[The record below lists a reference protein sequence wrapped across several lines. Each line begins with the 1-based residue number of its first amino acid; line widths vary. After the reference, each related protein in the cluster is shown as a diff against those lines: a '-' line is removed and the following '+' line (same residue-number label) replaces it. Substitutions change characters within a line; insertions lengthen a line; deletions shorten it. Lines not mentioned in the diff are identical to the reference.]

1 MRTRPVLL
9 LLLTLWRIVGG
20 IGLSA
25 SRSDVG
31 KPRPPRTVFVA
42 VMSARGSEAKRN
54 GSRPLWHR
62 VEKEGHAT
70 ARYVICNDT
79 SHDDDPAAVAQALEA
94 EQARFR
100 DLVFLSCEEGYSH
113 GRLTLKVLASMQY
126 FHRQPA
132 PMDLFMKVDDD
143 AFVAWS
149 RLYQHVNELKQVSMK
164 YIGHPLG
171 PCNAT
176 RDPENRWYEPPEVYP
191 NESYPKTMAGGVGY
205 LVGSG
210 LIREIL
216 VDKQKERNSDLL
228 WNEDRATAVW
238 IEKVASRNP
247 SVKTVGF
254 KAYPYT
260 MRCDSTWGAYPFWAQ
275 GSLSGDAITCLSEA
289 DAANQSDFD
298 IRGCFSEDCRS
309 GPDWVSWDNYSNRT
323 LDQPTGCHILN
334 NSAMKGVV
342 SPPRC

>member
-1 MRTRPVLL
+1 MHVRPAI
-9 LLLTLWRIVGG
+9 LLLTLWCVAGG
-20 IGLSA
+20 LGLSA
-25 SRSDVG
+25 SRG
-31 KPRPPRTVFVA
+31 RGRKPRTVFVA

-54 GSRPLWHR
+54 GSRPLWR
-62 VEKEGHAT
+62 RAEKEGHAT

-79 SHDDDPAAVAQALEA
+79 SHDDDPAAVAQALKA
-94 EQARFR
+94 EQDRFR
-100 DLVFLSCEEGYSH
+100 DLVFLPCEEGYSR

-126 FHRQPA
+126 FHHQPA

-191 NESYPKTMAGGVGY
+191 NDSYPKTMAGGVGY

-210 LIREIL
+210 LIHQIL
-216 VDKQKERNSDLL
+216 MDKQKERNSDLL

-238 IEKVASRNP
+238 VEKVASRDP

-289 DAANQSDFD
+289 DAANRSDLD
-298 IRGCFSEDCRS
+298 IRTCFSEECRS
-309 GPDWVSWDNYSNRT
+309 GQDWVAWDNYSNRT
-323 LDQPTGCHILN
+323 FDQPTGCYILN
-334 NSAMKGVV
+334 NSAMKGAM